1 MLTNK
6 YCKTGVRKC
15 TLLRNFQALPQ
26 SQFCSIQLERSNMPV
41 QAQKSGA
48 CKKSVEISLSGG
60 KEKQEH
66 IYIWL

>member
-1 MLTNK
+1 MLTNQ
-6 YCKTGVRKC
+6 YCKAGVREC

-26 SQFCSIQLERSNMPV
+26 SQSCSIQLKRPNMP
-41 QAQKSGA
+41 AQEQDSGA

-66 IYIWL
+66 TYIRL